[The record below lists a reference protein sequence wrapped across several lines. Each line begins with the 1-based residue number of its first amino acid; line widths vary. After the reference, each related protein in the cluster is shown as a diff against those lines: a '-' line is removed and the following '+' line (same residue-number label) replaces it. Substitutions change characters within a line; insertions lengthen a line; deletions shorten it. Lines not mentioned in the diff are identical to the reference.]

1 MLKHLYMS
9 KRSSSPDNNKSSII
23 ETESTTKDEGLEIQR
38 KVTLATDGFF
48 TTNKFLR
55 LGIKR

>member
-1 MLKHLYMS
+1 MS
-9 KRSSSPDNNKSSII
+9 KSSSSSDNNKSSII

-55 LGIKR
+55 LGIKRQE